1 MSEPIPFLGWL
12 KLDDVED
19 TVIMLREQLEIQQ
32 AEILRL
38 TTEVAY
44 AYKKGWDAAIDA
56 SIEKLFNTTKEKDD
70 D

>member
-1 MSEPIPFLGWL
+1 MSEPIPFAGWV
-12 KLDDVED
+12 DMED
-19 TVIMLREQLEIQQ
+19 MEAMLRKQLETQQ

-56 SIEKLFNTTKEKDD
+56 SIERLCNQLEEKDD
-70 D
+70 E

>member
-1 MSEPIPFLGWL
+1 MKEPIPFVGWL

-19 TVIMLREQLEIQQ
+19 TVIMLREQLAIQQ

-44 AYKKGWDAAIDA
+44 AYKTGWDAAIDA
-56 SIEKLFNTTKEKDD
+56 SIEKLFNETKEK
-70 D
+70 

>member
-1 MSEPIPFLGWL
+1 MSEPIPFAGWV
-12 KLDDVED
+12 DMED
-19 TVIMLREQLEIQQ
+19 MEAMLRKQLEIQQ

-44 AYKKGWDAAIDA
+44 AYKNGWDAAIDA